1 MQKSV
6 IPLYIKYS
14 YPMSL
19 IRILTFL
26 TIKNI
31 YAPELIQHVFDPTFI
46 KNTYKSD
53 LNLLTNEW
61 LILHC
66 SIKIELPHYE
76 GPLLTDNMYEC
87 LIKVQCS
94 K

>member
-14 YPMSL
+14 YPISL
-19 IRILTFL
+19 VRILIFL

-46 KNTYKSD
+46 KKTYKNN
-53 LNLLTNEW
+53 LKLLTNEW

-66 SIKIELPHYE
+66 SVKIELPYYE
-76 GPLLTDNMYEC
+76 GPLLTDNMYEY
-87 LIKVQCS
+87 LIQVQCS

>member
-14 YPMSL
+14 FPISL

-46 KNTYKSD
+46 KNTYKNN
-53 LNLLTNEW
+53 LKLLTNEW

-66 SIKIELPHYE
+66 SVKIELPYYE
-76 GPLLTDNMYEC
+76 GPLLTDNMYEY
-87 LIKVQCS
+87 LVKVQCS